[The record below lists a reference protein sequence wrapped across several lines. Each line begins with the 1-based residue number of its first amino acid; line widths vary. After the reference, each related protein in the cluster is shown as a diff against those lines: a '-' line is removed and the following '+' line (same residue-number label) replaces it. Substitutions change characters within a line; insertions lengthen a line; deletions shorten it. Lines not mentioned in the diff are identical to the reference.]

1 MRQAI
6 SSPGPIS
13 TSSGAGSDVI
23 VVMLSGAHLHSQV
36 LEVVKSN
43 GQGGSALSFHFS

>member
-36 LEVVKSN
+36 LEVEKTH
-43 GQGGSALSFHFS
+43 GHGGSALHTRYG